1 MTNSNEQ
8 EPKVD
13 IDAIVANE
21 VKPLERKIQEMGM
34 QTANLENENKL
45 LRKALNE
52 QQLELKLTIADLV
65 ILMLGKF
72 KK

>member
-1 MTNSNEQ
+1 MNSNEQ

>member
-1 MTNSNEQ
+1 MNSNEQ

-21 VKPLERKIQEMGM
+21 TKPLERKLQEMGM
-34 QTANLENENKL
+34 QTANLENENRL

-65 ILMLGKF
+65 ILMLGKI

>member
-1 MTNSNEQ
+1 MNSNEQ

-21 VKPLERKIQEMGM
+21 VKPLERKLQEMGM
-34 QTANLENENKL
+34 QTANLENENRL

-65 ILMLGKF
+65 ILMLGKL

>member
-1 MTNSNEQ
+1 MMNSNEQ

-65 ILMLGKF
+65 ILMLGKL

>member
-1 MTNSNEQ
+1 MMNSNEQ

-21 VKPLERKIQEMGM
+21 VKPLERKLQEMGM
-34 QTANLENENKL
+34 QAANLENENKL

>member
-1 MTNSNEQ
+1 MTNNNEQ

>member
-1 MTNSNEQ
+1 MMNSNEQ

>member
-1 MTNSNEQ
+1 MINSNEQ

-21 VKPLERKIQEMGM
+21 VKPLERKLQEMGM

-65 ILMLGKF
+65 ILMLGKL

>member
-1 MTNSNEQ
+1 MNSNEQ

-65 ILMLGKF
+65 ILMLGKL